1 MKNVQI
7 SFDEGL
13 LDEID
18 RLAARQQSSR
28 SGVVREALKYWI
40 RQKEILEMEQQWI
53 QKLRENPEDLED
65 AASWAKAEK
74 WEEE

>member
-40 RQKEILEMEQQWI
+40 RQKEILELEQQWI
-53 QKLRENPEDLED
+53 QKLRENSEDLED
-65 AASWAKAEK
+65 TASWAKAEK